1 MKVRLVSY
9 LLKFFNWSL
18 NCHDSRNV
26 NFFIHINSNV
36 IDTNLLVFP
45 LFLPRSHNVVAYEK
59 FITYLFWTR
68 RLYLINI
75 ELSKHCHLFPWYIFK
90 KAHCFVKG
98 FVMFPMETGYYSSVW
113 CKTTIHHRVAAV
125 FIRLVYQRHLKNY
138 FCCLLYVK
146 TWTRVMTFPFIIL
159 CNGF

>member
-59 FITYLFWTR
+59 FIKYLFWTR

-75 ELSKHCHLFPWYIFK
+75 ELSKHCHLFPWYIK
-90 KAHCFVKG
+90 KKPIVLSKALLCFQWRPVITALFDVK
-98 FVMFPMETGYYSSVW
+98 PQSIIELRQSSSDW
-113 CKTTIHHRVAAV
+113 STNDILKTISVV
-125 FIRLVYQRHLKNY
+125 FS
-138 FCCLLYVK
+138 
-146 TWTRVMTFPFIIL
+146 M
-159 CNGF
+159 